1 MRMHTN
7 AAENAPSPQR
17 GRVSYFKNHR
27 TTSASLTFRNAVSE
41 KLHCPKGFQPP
52 PQGDGAEKAAAIPA
66 SAGGTT
72 WRCRLHSVRRRDR
85 GWPNKYRATASGA
98 VAGRLR
104 HWGGGVGHRVRGWR
118 FGWPG
123 AGWMANPLIAAM
135 EPMCNLGWPF
145 WTEHGSPEQNNRLL
159 ERFGKWV

>member
-104 HWGGGVGHRVRGWR
+104 HWGGGLGTGFGVGGLGGRELG
-118 FGWPG
+118 GWPIHSLLRWSRCATWG
-123 AGWMANPLIAAM
+123 GLFGQNMAARNKIIAY
-135 EPMCNLGWPF
+135 
-145 WTEHGSPEQNNRLL
+145 
-159 ERFGKWV
+159 